1 MTTHETDPTTDPTVD
16 AVAARTARAAAPF
29 AALAP
34 AVRARALEAVADALE
49 AIRPELLPVAERETS
64 LAPARLAGE
73 LTRTTV
79 QLKILAAAVRDGRYL
94 DARIDHA
101 DPEAAPTPRPD
112 IRRYLVPVGPV
123 LNFAASNFPFAF
135 SVAGGDTASALA
147 VGCPV
152 VVKAHPGHPEL
163 SRRVAAAASA
173 ALVAAGLPEGTLQL
187 IEGEEAGLAMLRD
200 PRIRAATFTGSLRA
214 GRFLADV
221 AAARPDPIP
230 FFGELGSVNPVV
242 VTERAAAERGEAIAR
257 ALVASAAGS
266 AGQLCT
272 APGIVLI
279 PAGHGLDAVLAEEA
293 GAVAPHGMLNA
304 KIAEGYAGG
313 RAAAIAVDGVRLV
326 AEGRAPAGDDGSVT
340 PTVAAVSLADFVAAG
355 DALRHEVFGP
365 FALLVE
371 YPAGTDLAA
380 LAARTFVGELT
391 ASVHLGEGQAD
402 EATAELIRVLAA
414 RAGRVLVDAWPTGVS
429 VTDAQQHGGPWPAT
443 TLDRGTSVG
452 TASLDRLLRGVAFQ
466 GVPDALL
473 PEPVRTANPWGV
485 PQRVSA
491 RGARA

>member
-1 MTTHETDPTTDPTVD
+1 
-16 AVAARTARAAAPF
+16 
-29 AALAP
+29 
-34 AVRARALEAVADALE
+34 
-49 AIRPELLPVAERETS
+49 
-64 LAPARLAGE
+64 
-73 LTRTTV
+73 
-79 QLKILAAAVRDGRYL
+79 
-94 DARIDHA
+94 
-101 DPEAAPTPRPD
+101 
-112 IRRYLVPVGPV
+112 
-123 LNFAASNFPFAF
+123 
-135 SVAGGDTASALA
+135 
-147 VGCPV
+147 
-152 VVKAHPGHPEL
+152 
-163 SRRVAAAASA
+163 
-173 ALVAAGLPEGTLQL
+173 
-187 IEGEEAGLAMLRD
+187 
-200 PRIRAATFTGSLRA
+200 
-214 GRFLADV
+214 
-221 AAARPDPIP
+221 
-230 FFGELGSVNPVV
+230 
-242 VTERAAAERGEAIAR
+242 
-257 ALVASAAGS
+257 
-266 AGQLCT
+266 
-272 APGIVLI
+272 
-279 PAGHGLDAVLAEEA
+279 
-293 GAVAPHGMLNA
+293 
-304 KIAEGYAGG
+304 
-313 RAAAIAVDGVRLV
+313 
-326 AEGRAPAGDDGSVT
+326 VT

-355 DALRHEVFGP
+355 DALQHEVFGP